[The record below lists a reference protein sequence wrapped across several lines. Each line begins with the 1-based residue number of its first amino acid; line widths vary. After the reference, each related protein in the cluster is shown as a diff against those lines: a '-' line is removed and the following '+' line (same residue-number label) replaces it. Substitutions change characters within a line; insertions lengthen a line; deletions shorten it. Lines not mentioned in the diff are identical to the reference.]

1 MQCCSNK
8 LIYIKTN
15 LFLHLVRNI
24 STISTFLMQD
34 LKIQGFF
41 LSLEDD
47 KEHSYMKKSNIE
59 QRTILWNVF
68 WKDWFILK
76 QISFFYFV
84 ECKVVRINVFTLELC
99 LNIVIR
105 NGKTSFWF
113 CWLWS
118 QELCL
123 RLNETC

>member
-47 KEHSYMKKSNIE
+47 KEHSYMKKA
-59 QRTILWNVF
+59 
-68 WKDWFILK
+68 
-76 QISFFYFV
+76 
-84 ECKVVRINVFTLELC
+84 TLNRELSYETFSE
-99 LNIVIR
+99 
-105 NGKTSFWF
+105 KTD
-113 CWLWS
+113 LY
-118 QELCL
+118 
-123 RLNETC
+123 